1 MKKKVLAAI
10 MTGAMLLSLA
20 ACGAKEQAPAETP
33 EQGKTAEDTQA
44 PAEGENASG
53 GETIKIGRASCRE
66 RV

>member
-33 EQGKTAEDTQA
+33 EQGKTAEDTNLLMQRMLR
-44 PAEGENASG
+44 EGKQSRLEF
-53 GETIKIGRASCRE
+53 
-66 RV
+66 